1 MKALIISA
9 AFPPLRTGGADFVHR
24 LCSELVSRN
33 VEVSVLGP
41 ASALSLDSSLVI
53 HRIKTNWNWQAAEQ
67 CISLINSTQPDVV
80 DIVFTGWM
88 YHDHPMITFLPTLI
102 KKRCP
107 NVRIILHVESLGG
120 ILRSKNN
127 LIRATSRYLAS
138 LVAGRE
144 NLSFEYGSLLR
155 DSDAI
160 ITLSDRDRDELC
172 KRDPMV
178 SKKSVTIPPPPI
190 MPVTQSLNLEERNAR
205 RLDLGLAKDDL
216 VLSFYGYVYPGK
228 GLEVLLESVKILV
241 QAGQD
246 VKLIV
251 VGDTPEQYVLER
263 EGKPNYLE
271 DLRSLAAN
279 LEIGDR
285 IRWSQYAPYGSLEP
299 STKLR
304 LSDIC
309 VFPFLSGIN
318 LHNSSFWFAAAH
330 GLPIVATK
338 SSSTE
343 CQFSDRENVLFCAPG
358 DADDLAAKIT
368 QLSQDLSLSRTI
380 GSGAAALT
388 NETFSW
394 RTCVDRTIEL
404 YTNGFVDSA
413 T

>member
-1 MKALIISA
+1 MKVLIISA

-24 LCSELVSRN
+24 LCSELASRN
-33 VEVSVLGP
+33 IEINLLGP
-41 ASALSLDSSLVI
+41 VSAESLDNSFVV
-53 HRIKTNWNWQAAEQ
+53 HRIKTKWNWQAARQ
-67 CISLINSTQPDVV
+67 CISLINSTNPDVV

-102 KKRCP
+102 KKWCP
-107 NVRIILHVESLGG
+107 NVRVVLHIESLGG
-120 ILRSKNN
+120 IQRSKSNF
-127 LIRATSRYLAS
+127 IRATSRYLAS

-160 ITLSDRDRDELC
+160 ITLSDRDRDELS
-172 KRDPMV
+172 KRDPLV
-178 SKKSVTIPPPPI
+178 SGKSVTIPPPPI
-190 MPVTQSLNLEERNAR
+190 MPVAPSLSLEERNAKR
-205 RLDLGLAKDDL
+205 VESGLTKDDL

-228 GLEVLLESVKILV
+228 GLEVLFESVKTLV
-241 QAGQD
+241 QGGQS

-251 VGDTPEQYVLER
+251 VGDAPEQYVLER

-271 DLRSLAAN
+271 DLKSLASSM
-279 LEIGDR
+279 EISDR
-285 IRWSQYAPYGSLEP
+285 VIWSQYAPYGSLEP

-330 GLPIVATK
+330 GMPIVATQ

-343 CQFSDRENVLFCAPG
+343 AQFRDHENVLFCAPG
-358 DADDLAAKIT
+358 DAQDLAEKIA
-368 QLSQDLSLSRTI
+368 QLSQDPTLSRTI
-380 GSGAAALT
+380 GTGAAALT
-388 NETFSW
+388 NELSW
-394 RTCVDRTIEL
+394 HTCVDHTIDL
-404 YTNGFVDSA
+404 YMGGSVDHS